1 MAKKSSLPEKFET
14 FEENMKAKE
23 PAKEN
28 TKPVGGMT
36 EGEWSGQKMWSCPRC
51 NATTFNEVQAKTHTC
66 KTIRLADEE
75 DGE

>member
-23 PAKEN
+23 N
-28 TKPVGGMT
+28 TKAVGGMV

-66 KTIRLADEE
+66 KSIRRADEE